1 MCKCLNINNIQ
12 TSCLGLAT
20 LAMTNGLILTLP
32 VALAVKA
39 TVVLSLD
46 RFTPFTLLVASV
58 AFGPICYKSFVKV
71 EYVFRVV
78 RSKDPLQLAP
88 SCRDRAHICVVDLA
102 FIALP
107 LDQASLLEAFEQ
119 PL

>member
-1 MCKCLNINNIQ
+1 
-12 TSCLGLAT
+12 
-20 LAMTNGLILTLP
+20 MTNGLILTLP

-39 TVVLSLD
+39 TLILSLD
-46 RFTPFTLLVASV
+46 RFTPFMLLVASV
-58 AFGPICYKSFVKV
+58 AFGPRCYKSFVKV

-78 RSKDPLQLAP
+78 RSKEPLQLSP
-88 SCRDRAHICVVDLA
+88 SGRDRTHICVVNFA